1 MSLASFAVNPT
12 TFAIAPTTL
21 VMRPDA
27 CFYCGAEPE
36 NDERTLG
43 DRFGIRYCGAHKSSA
58 KRDSNA
64 YLHETKCV
72 KTRDALQHAVL
83 GPFLA
88 LLHAPHAIKRTN
100 GAWDAGWTLQSELFT
115 KHAALVQQDGVWHI
129 PMIHKANDV
138 AKLVR
143 LPTFLD
149 DAFLAQNPGSTRL
162 VEMVGEVR
170 RVLDEGVYAAD
181 YEAVLTLTSSPME
194 VAETSIVEHAYV
206 NGVVVRMLDHAS
218 RR

>member
-1 MSLASFAVNPT
+1 
-12 TFAIAPTTL
+12 
-21 VMRPDA
+21 
-27 CFYCGAEPE
+27 
-36 NDERTLG
+36 
-43 DRFGIRYCGAHKSSA
+43 
-58 KRDSNA
+58 
-64 YLHETKCV
+64 
-72 KTRDALQHAVL
+72 
-83 GPFLA
+83 
-88 LLHAPHAIKRTN
+88 
-100 GAWDAGWTLQSELFT
+100 
-115 KHAALVQQDGVWHI
+115 
-129 PMIHKANDV
+129 MIHKANDV

-181 YEAVLTLTSSPME
+181 YEAVLTLTSPPKE